1 MRKLIIAVL
10 VLISL
15 DSFAQ
20 PTNYTWYKQRI
31 RQYSLML
38 DSMLYIPRYNGTP
51 SGVRANENSAID
63 GAIAVDTANG
73 RQYFYYNGSWRRLAN
88 YSELGVDSIWRVAGK
103 DSIFWSKAG
112 NTYKIKDSTGGGGS
126 SGGGIGSF
134 QDSVANVLDYGA
146 VGDGVTDDGIA
157 IKAAIATGRT
167 VYFPKGNYKTD
178 STLMPVVDK
187 QVFYGDGSSSQL
199 YTTQTTRAI
208 IKIPLGIDSCTVQ
221 NLSFL
226 GTSTSG
232 SLPGFTN
239 SSYQM
244 GVWVNSIANKVRGCT
259 FTKLVRGVYL
269 FDGAVTPMENN
280 IVSDCYFKV
289 CYAGIENDYGSDY
302 GLYVDNQMY
311 GCYAAIIEGGA
322 GNQYYGNTVA
332 TYGHYGYYSRG
343 GNLHSSMVNMSF
355 NHNTSG
361 MTIPQ
366 GSLGLTITNSNFWF
380 STIDLGTTDTVKNLA
395 FVNCVVAGTTI
406 NATRVTQSSM
416 VGGYWYYGNTLT
428 GSGLSY
434 EQIGKNTY
442 SAGLPRYLMDT
453 LSAGTDT
460 TGYKLALFNP
470 TGKYLRYF
478 PLSSLG
484 TGGGGGTPGGSNKQF
499 QYNNSS
505 SFGGSGN
512 LTQETNQVLV
522 TGSSTS
528 VVPFRITPASGAT
541 VSGFRVDNYLGDSV
555 FAVDPTGNIY
565 AGKQTSLNYTRTF
578 TFAYGLNAHSTS
590 GFRIKDVANGNGVVL
605 NASIG
610 GYLDV
615 RDISGIGGGLSF
627 TNWNNPS
634 TGNKFT
640 NGPTGFYTTVDNIGA
655 KGAPVSTLDASGSFG
670 AAITTTTSNLTLTD
684 AHHTVIITS
693 GTPTITL
700 PTASGCTRRIY
711 VVVNQT
717 GSAVTVSTYKDFG
730 GSDATTI
737 AANGSHTFQSN
748 GTNWYRIQ

>member
-1 MRKLIIAVL
+1 MGVVKRLLVVIGLLFAFNANSQVL
-10 VLISL
+10 
-15 DSFAQ
+15 
-20 PTNYTWYKQRI
+20 TNPNVYGYQ
-31 RQYSLML
+31 
-38 DSMLYIPRYNGTP
+38 
-51 SGVRANENSAID
+51 
-63 GAIAVDTANG
+63 
-73 RQYFYYNGSWRRLAN
+73 FRRL
-88 YSELGVDSIWRVAGK
+88 VTDSLFALPTDTFNVPVSLRTYPFIARKGTTLYLW
-103 DSIFWSKAG
+103 
-112 NTYKIKDSTGGGGS
+112 NTSTFAWGAFSGGGGA

-134 QDSVANVLDYGA
+134 QDSVANVRDFGA
-146 VGDGVTDDGIA
+146 VGDGSTDDGIA

-167 VYFPKGNYKTD
+167 VYFPKGIYKTD
-178 STLMPVVDK
+178 STLMPVSDR
-187 QVFYGDGSSSQL
+187 QVFFGDGQSSQL

-208 IKIPLGIDSCTVQ
+208 IKIPIGIDSCEIRG
-221 NLSFL
+221 LAFL
-226 GTSTSG
+226 GTSTSV

-244 GVWVNSIANKVRGCT
+244 GVWVNSIGNKVRSCT

-269 FDGAVTPMENN
+269 FDPAVTPMENN
-280 IVSDCYFKV
+280 VVSDCYFKG

-311 GCYAAIIEGGA
+311 GCYAAIIEGAA

-332 TYGHYGYYSRG
+332 TYGTYGFYSRG

-366 GSLGLTITNSNFWF
+366 GNLGLTITNSNFWF
-380 STIDLGTTDTVKNLA
+380 STIDLGTVDTVKNLS

-453 LSAGTDT
+453 LSTGTDT
-460 TGYKLALFNP
+460 TGFRLPLFHP
-470 TGKYLRYF
+470 TGKYLKSF

-484 TGGGGGTPGGSNKQF
+484 SGGGGGTPGGSNKQI
-499 QYNNSS
+499 QYNNSG

-512 LTQETNQVLV
+512 LTQETNQILV

-541 VSGFRVDNYLGDSV
+541 VSGLRVDNYLGDSV
-555 FAVDPTGNIY
+555 LTVDPTGNAYI
-565 AGKQTSLNYTRTF
+565 GKQTSLNYTRTL
-578 TFAYGLNAHSTS
+578 TFAYGLNAYSTA

-605 NASIG
+605 NASYG
-610 GYLDV
+610 GYLDI
-615 RDISGIGGGLSF
+615 RDISGSGGGVSAS
-627 TNWNNPS
+627 NWNNPS
-634 TGNKFT
+634 TGNK
-640 NGPTGFYTTVDNIGA
+640 
-655 KGAPVSTLDASGSFG
+655 
-670 AAITTTTSNLTLTD
+670 ITTGSNGFTFNDPIVMGSARLSKKQGADVTSAKNLTLGSDGNTFEITGTTQVNLI
-684 AHHTVIITS
+684 ASTGWQNGSEVTLLLASGITVKHGQTTS
-693 GTPTITL
+693 GSNITISLSGAADLVTAAETALTL
-700 PTASGCTRRIY
+700 VLSEVGGTQKWREKSR
-711 VVVNQT
+711 
-717 GSAVTVSTYKDFG
+717 VSY
-730 GSDATTI
+730 
-737 AANGSHTFQSN
+737 
-748 GTNWYRIQ
+748 